1 MRTATFKL
9 LSITNP
15 EHRQAISLSE
25 ARGLPAVHL
34 DEFGRI
40 NSRMREIRSS
50 FFGPQD
56 VDIFGDGSLY
66 LFNRKPDVDH
76 VAPGTELSA
85 SMSDLGWCPSVK
97 ALYRNA
103 LRVFRAGEGS
113 RLDVRV
119 VSIKTGRGVRF
130 TCRLE
135 FDRKGEIVAW
145 VFKPHVWL
153 PVFVAS
159 LRITND

>member
-1 MRTATFKL
+1 MRTAKFKL
-9 LSITNP
+9 LSVTNP

-25 ARGLPAVHL
+25 EQGLPVTHI

-40 NSRMREIRSS
+40 NSRMRAIRSS
-50 FFGPQD
+50 FFGLQD
-56 VDIFGDGSLY
+56 VDIFGDEDRSK
-66 LFNRKPDVDH
+66 RW
-76 VAPGTELSA
+76 VAPRTELSA

-103 LRVFRAGEGS
+103 LRVFRACEVS
-113 RLDVRV
+113 RLTVCV
-119 VSIKTGRGVRF
+119 VSIKTGRSVRF

-135 FDRKGEIVAW
+135 LDRKGEIVAW
-145 VFKPHVWL
+145 VFQPTVWHL
-153 PVFVAS
+153 YGAVS